1 MPRDELTAAEV
12 RALNR
17 LRFQFA
23 PRNDIAV
30 ALAVLRRAEW
40 MPPAL
45 LLRALARLRVQLEG
59 EIAASRNEVCGGF
72 NAFGPLPQAT
82 ERFRR
87 RQALRRPFGAHGSLW
102 PSRQA
107 SSRPQSRPR
116 EARRSLLRSRRAST
130 TRARSPEGGG
140 SETPGG
146 DEPPLDKPAPSR
158 TCEVCGAPIERR
170 RPQTRTCSSAC
181 RQKSYRVRLRAPA
194 VTVSASETGLLRPR
208 VTAELREA
216 LKSEVDRRRRIA
228 LVEEARRQAEIDAHL
243 AEEAWA

>member
-116 EARRSLLRSRRAST
+116 EHYAGAFARRRRLRTSRRRRAATRQTGAFADLRGLRSPHRAPPAPDANVFERLPPEVVPGPLASSRRYGFGLRDRST
-130 TRARSPEGGG
+130 
-140 SETPGG
+140 
-146 DEPPLDKPAPSR
+146 APSR
-158 TCEVCGAPIERR
+158 NG
-170 RPQTRTCSSAC
+170 
-181 RQKSYRVRLRAPA
+181 
-194 VTVSASETGLLRPR
+194 
-208 VTAELREA
+208 
-216 LKSEVDRRRRIA
+216 
-228 LVEEARRQAEIDAHL
+228 
-243 AEEAWA
+243 